1 MSAGID
7 SPIPYTPVGG
17 YVESS
22 PYWQGVQEGRLLLQY
37 CEEAQRFQHP
47 PGPVSIYTGG
57 RRLSWRE
64 VSGSGC
70 IYAFTTLRA
79 KGLGADGRCPY
90 TLALVELDEGVRL
103 LAHAPAPEAGW
114 RIGDPVVLDWETLED
129 GRRYPMFVPLPLK

>member
-1 MSAGID
+1 MSTRID
-7 SPIPYTPVGG
+7 PALPFTPVGG
-17 YVESS
+17 YVESG
-22 PYWQGVQEGRLLLQY
+22 PYWQGIQAGRLLLQY
-37 CEEAQRFQHP
+37 CEETCRFQHP

-57 RRLSWRE
+57 RWLSWRE
-64 VSGSGC
+64 VSGTGR

-103 LAHAPAPEAGW
+103 LAHARASEAGW

-129 GRRYPMFVPLPLK
+129 GRRYPMFVPPPLK